1 MDRGGGGAADAI
13 RRPRSRSL
21 AAPLLAGLLLLAP
34 LLLTSCGLFKPRAAI
49 PADRPLRVVTWNV
62 GYFRGADG
70 FIDFDRAVA
79 VLRDWSP
86 DIILFQDIDRRT
98 VRALARDQPAM
109 IADDLVRLLSGERPL
124 HCANPEVLP

>member
-79 VLRDWSP
+79 AIDASSLSDLRK
-86 DIILFQDIDRRT
+86 T
-98 VRALARDQPAM
+98 VARGALERARDNPDALQA
-109 IADDLVRLLSGERPL
+109 ALDQVRTLLGL
-124 HCANPEVLP
+124 